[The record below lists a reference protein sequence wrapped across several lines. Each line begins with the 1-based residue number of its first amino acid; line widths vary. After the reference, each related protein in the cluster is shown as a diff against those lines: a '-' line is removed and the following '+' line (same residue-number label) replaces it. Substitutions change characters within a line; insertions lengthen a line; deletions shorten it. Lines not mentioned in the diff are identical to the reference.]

1 MSLDLRLSEESDL
14 DSWFLK
20 DLVHILK
27 LIFSGVPLHDDSLR
41 SGRSVETYFRNRKTQ
56 NRAGME
62 CEFRHVLRD
71 HSNHSGVMRSWRYF
85 AEDHVFTFDE
95 KLDSEYSVAS
105 QSVSYLSRY
114 LLGLLLRRR
123 THPLRLPGLMVIAI
137 NLMMPHRLEESCSC
151 AVTDCQQSDLIVKIH
166 KALNDD
172 LPATGTSALLGN
184 FPSFGDLRLITY
196 HTLAVTGRTHH
207 RLNHAR
213 ETDPSHGGPELIFRL
228 GKLIP

>member
-1 MSLDLRLSEESDL
+1 M
-14 DSWFLK
+14 
-20 DLVHILK
+20 
-27 LIFSGVPLHDDSLR
+27 
-41 SGRSVETYFRNRKTQ
+41 
-56 NRAGME
+56 
-62 CEFRHVLRD
+62 
-71 HSNHSGVMRSWRYF
+71 
-85 AEDHVFTFDE
+85 
-95 KLDSEYSVAS
+95 
-105 QSVSYLSRY
+105 
-114 LLGLLLRRR
+114 
-123 THPLRLPGLMVIAI
+123 
-137 NLMMPHRLEESCSC
+137 
-151 AVTDCQQSDLIVKIH
+151 TDCQQSDLIVKIH